1 MTKKIHLPYKMLIYD
16 IETSLLKFWGF
27 RPGEQVV
34 RHTQLDYFFREN
46 NIICISAKW
55 YGHKEIFVFQGE
67 NAIKEFDKLAR
78 EADVILGKNSDKFD
92 AKYINTAR
100 MMQGLKPFP
109 EWLNRSDDLE
119 KQMRRYFA
127 FPSQSLDYISKIF
140 GTGGKD
146 KMEFSD
152 WVDIANDKQLQVI
165 VNSIPDIREE
175 LSTFQQTAISMTLF
189 GETPS
194 IIFKKGETALKKMI
208 KYNKKDVTDTEAALV
223 KVLPHI
229 KLRRNAATDKEG
241 QGCITCGSNN
251 IVPTKIITQGKT
263 KFQEFEC
270 LDHIGYAGR
279 ATWFYKKGSHN
290 KTFGKMG

>member
-1 MTKKIHLPYKMLIYD
+1 MLIYD

-34 RHTQLDYFFREN
+34 RHTQLDHFFREN
-46 NIICISAKW
+46 QIICISAKW
-55 YGHKEIFVFQGE
+55 YGEKDVHVFSGDC
-67 NAIKEFDKLAR
+67 AIEDFDALAR

-127 FPSQSLDYISKIF
+127 LPSQSLDYISKIF

-152 WVDIANDKQLQVI
+152 WVSIANARQLSALLNSSVADKKAEILDRHQTDLI
-165 VNSIPDIREE
+165 SSI
-175 LSTFQQTAISMTLF
+175 LYGQSALLTFSL
-189 GETPS
+189 GE
-194 IIFKKGETALKKMI
+194 KALKKMI
-208 KYNKKDVTDTEAALV
+208 KYNIKDVLDTESALI

-229 KLRRNAATDKEG
+229 KLRRNAATAKEG
-241 QGCITCGSNN
+241 DGCITCGSAN
-251 IVPTKIITQGKT
+251 IAPTKVITQGKT

-270 LDHIGYAGR
+270 LDHVGYAGR
-279 ATWFYKKGSHN
+279 ATWYYKKGSHN